1 MGSFTKKPTDAPK
14 LGVHT
19 VSDFSSAETSDRKAE
34 ATIEANMC
42 DRLSLCETL
51 LVNETLE
58 FYNPLLQVLHTA
70 RCSTAGS
77 HTLSTS
83 LRTYV
88 FLDSLQ
94 PQLAAH
100 ICTTCRGYFP
110 TPYVASLFVE
120 IAPGMAIHRL
130 MDVALKSTKVQPATL
145 VVERAYGMLELHSDD
160 KGEVRTAGEAILNQ
174 LGVKE
179 DDRLKPRLVSN
190 TIIRAIEPM
199 HAMVLDKIRFGSM
212 IEPGQSLFILE
223 TEPAAYAA
231 FAANEAEKAA
241 NVRLVDVTP
250 FGAFGRLYLCG
261 SESEVDSAAQAA
273 LQALKTLSGR
283 EASPA
288 KEK

>member
-1 MGSFTKKPTDAPK
+1 
-14 LGVHT
+14 L
-19 VSDFSSAETSDRKAE
+19 SA
-34 ATIEANMC
+34 
-42 DRLSLCETL
+42 
-51 LVNETLE
+51 
-58 FYNPLLQVLHTA
+58 
-70 RCSTAGS
+70 
-77 HTLSTS
+77 S

-110 TPYVASLFVE
+110 VPGVASLFVE

-145 VVERAYGMLELHSDD
+145 VVERAYGMLELHSED
-160 KGEVRTAGEAILNQ
+160 KGEVRVAGDAILKH

-179 DDRLKPRLVSN
+179 EDRIKPRLVSN

-199 HAMVLDKIRFGSM
+199 HAMILDKIRFGSM

-231 FAANEAEKAA
+231 LAANQAEKAA
-241 NVRLVDVTP
+241 DVRLVDVTP
-250 FGAFGRLYLCG
+250 FGAFGRLYLAG
-261 SESEVDSAAQAA
+261 SEAEVDSAAEAA
-273 LQALKTLSGR
+273 LESLRSLTGR
-283 EASPA
+283 EQAPF